1 MQILSPKQLAE
12 KTKGLS
18 WVFPYN
24 ELIACYDPKYDVV
37 ELIEDYA
44 PANGLFGE
52 AWRALHFPK
61 TSSLV
66 VGARRE
72 GTKTIFRLK
81 QGKTKLSLKPSFAP
95 IGIEEV
101 KVKGN
106 EISVTYAGFAGGG
119 VSACYCR
126 GLAKG
131 VKRIEIIQEGGG
143 GNKFGKATIV
153 LPRLERQIVS
163 VDDTDNEEEGATYA
177 LVHNIA
183 SKIHSDDTRYFTHV
197 NSQLFPENP
206 FKTKNCMSTAVSFV
220 SKPGNAEKIEKFF
233 EKELKEKTL
242 SENTGMISFQGVIMP
257 EEVKNYALQ
266 AKKCFLTS
274 VKEVYEI
281 CARNNIK
288 AIVITGEKGLIGAL
302 AGLGMHDNPEF
313 AASLPNIYEF

>member
-1 MQILSPKQLAE
+1 MQSFSREELFE

-24 ELIACYDPKYDVV
+24 ELLASYDPKFDIV
-37 ELIEDYA
+37 ELVEDYA
-44 PANGLFGE
+44 PPNGLFAE
-52 AWRALHFPK
+52 AWRSLHFK
-61 TSSLV
+61 NTSPLV

-81 QGKTKLSLKPSFAP
+81 QGKSELNLKPSFAP

-101 KVKGN
+101 EVKGD
-106 EISVTYAGFAGGG
+106 EISITYSGYAGGG

-126 GLAKG
+126 GLAEG
-131 VKRIEIIQEGGG
+131 VKRVEIIQEGG
-143 GNKFGKATIV
+143 GNKFGKARIV
-153 LPRLERQIVS
+153 LPRLERHIVS
-163 VDDTDNEEEGATYA
+163 VDDTDNADEGATYA

-183 SKIHSDDTRYFTHV
+183 MKLNSKDTRYFTHV
-197 NSQLFPENP
+197 NAQLFPENP

-220 SKPGNAEKIEKFF
+220 SKPGNAKTIASFF
-233 EKELKEKTL
+233 EKELKKHSL
-242 SENTGMISFQGVIMP
+242 SDNTGMVVFEGVIMP
-257 EEVKNYALQ
+257 EEIKNYALQ

-274 VKEVYEI
+274 ITEVLEI
-281 CARNNIK
+281 CRRNNVN
-288 AIVITGEKGLIGAL
+288 AFEVTGQKGLIGAL